1 MQQRFTNCAYD
12 GINGFCIGFLENCL
26 LDDSFLR
33 LFIFLLETASIFFP
47 ENKTKYVEMHH
58 LLISF
63 KKDLQAKA
71 LL

>member
-33 LFIFLLETASIFFP
+33 QFILLLETTSNFS
-47 ENKTKYVEMHH
+47 ENKTKHMEMHH

>member
-26 LDDSFLR
+26 LEDSF
-33 LFIFLLETASIFFP
+33 FETIYSLLETASNFS